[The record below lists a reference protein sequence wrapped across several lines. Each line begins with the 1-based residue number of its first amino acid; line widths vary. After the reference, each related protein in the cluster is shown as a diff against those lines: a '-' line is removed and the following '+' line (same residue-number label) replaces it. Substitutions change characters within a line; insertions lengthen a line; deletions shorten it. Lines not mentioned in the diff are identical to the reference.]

1 MKRSTLVL
9 ALSLLALVLVLPGCG
24 GSGRPAGPATLVD
37 AGAKLPDLVGKGV
50 DGQDVHLHDLVRD
63 KVAVVD
69 VWATWCA
76 PCLMAMPELEKLH
89 RAYADKGFTVVG
101 IMIDGNAS
109 RIGPG
114 FVRDWNEGK
123 GLAYPVI
130 LDDDARGFHE
140 AFGPLTGVPLLY
152 LVDRD
157 GTILDRH
164 TGTGDLGAL
173 LREVQELMEAPG
185 DGAVP
190 AEEASAQEGETA
202 EEQPTPAAPAE

>member
-9 ALSLLALVLVLPGCG
+9 VLSLLVLALALPGCG

-37 AGAKLPDLVGKGV
+37 KGAKLPDLVGKGV
-50 DGQDVHLHDLVRD
+50 DGRDVRLADLVQG

-76 PCLMAMPELEKLH
+76 PCVMAMPELEKLH
-89 RAYADKGFTVVG
+89 SAYADKGFTVVG

-114 FVRDWNEGK
+114 FVRDWNDGK

-130 LDDDARGFHE
+130 LDDNASSFTSN
-140 AFGPLTGVPLLY
+140 FGPLTGVPLLY

-157 GTILDRH
+157 GTILERH
-164 TGTGDLGAL
+164 TGTGDLGSL
-173 LREVQELMEAPG
+173 LRKVQELMEAPAEQADPAAEAAG
-185 DGAVP
+185 SPGEAPAPATP
-190 AEEASAQEGETA
+190 AE
-202 EEQPTPAAPAE
+202 